1 MDNFQKY
8 ILKLTICLS
17 IILIVIG
24 FIEIFKGMN
33 ELKEQIKTN
42 EMIFEQEYI
51 NFCLE
56 DSIRQSDIY
65 E

>member
-1 MDNFQKY
+1 MNNFQKY

-56 DSIRQSDIY
+56 DSINQ
-65 E
+65 

>member
-17 IILIVIG
+17 IILILIG

-56 DSIRQSDIY
+56 DSIRQV

>member
-56 DSIRQSDIY
+56 DSIRQGNIY

>member
-1 MDNFQKY
+1 MNNFQKY

-42 EMIFEQEYI
+42 EMIFEKEYI

-56 DSIRQSDIY
+56 DSIRQV

>member
-1 MDNFQKY
+1 MNNFQKY

-56 DSIRQSDIY
+56 DSIRQV

>member
-56 DSIRQSDIY
+56 DSIRQV